1 MRQLFYGQRSRG
13 AAVRAGGAP
22 QVSGF
27 APRPRAIHDATLSTL
42 DADFTSTFLQ
52 WFDYIELR
60 SGHLYPGASLTNW
73 ATLIS
78 GVNSA
83 RSALGH
89 GWGNAKFS
97 AYAIANE
104 TGGQNNWVGTWSR
117 SGTTLTLN
125 FVNQT
130 NTAAANCASSLATGA
145 TGNVVLIGT
154 DSAGAFTWSGQY
166 PLAASSSTA
175 NQFITVT
182 VPNSGPT
189 SGDASGCVMVAYQNT
204 AFGALAGPSQWLAAN
219 PTAFVKRQGT
229 TGPFTAWTTTFGKA
243 NCDPSDNCTPDG
255 NGDRWRDKAVKWYYD
270 TIWNG
275 LPLQGMFHDNCQLP
289 RTDALNGGST
299 LADFNHDGV
308 QEAYNSTAVKD
319 AWLSGIASQLAK
331 ARTYSAG
338 NANSPN
344 IWTTANCDT
353 TTNNLPGTSTAPNGG
368 LYQATN
374 KVFLENVGG
383 SSTDASRANLTSEFA
398 TVVATI
404 QAAGPRLI
412 PGAEA
417 HVELGIEP
425 NGGTNGWNQ
434 KEVIR
439 FYICTAWLF
448 DKGMPRIMSA
458 MTGTKYV
465 PDEFKIGAGSAVD
478 AEPTAAD
485 ANGLWKRRYQNLY
498 VVVNPTASAANLDLT
513 GTSWKW
519 PAGTDDPTTYP
530 GGSALN
536 TVVSIPARSGR
547 VFVVNDSGL

>member
-13 AAVRAGGAP
+13 GALR
-22 QVSGF
+22 QLSRF
-27 APRPRAIHDATLSTL
+27 APRPRAIHDATLSSI

-52 WFDYIELR
+52 WFDYIELK
-60 SGHLYPGASLTNW
+60 SQHLYPGATLTNW

-83 RSALGH
+83 RSALGY

-104 TGGQNNWVGTWSR
+104 VGGQNNWVGTWSR

-125 FVNQT
+125 FVTQT
-130 NTAAANCASSLATGA
+130 NGGAANCASSLTAGS

-175 NQFITVT
+175 NTFITVT

-189 SGDASGCVMVAYQNT
+189 SGNASGCVMVAYQNT
-204 AFGALAGPSQWLAAN
+204 AFGALVGPSQWLAAN

-229 TGPFTAWTTTFGKA
+229 TGPFTAWTTIYGKS
-243 NCDPSDNCTPDG
+243 NCDPTDNCTPDG

-270 TIWNG
+270 NIWNG

-308 QEAYNSTAVKD
+308 QEAYNSTAVTD
-319 AWLSGIASQLAK
+319 AWLLGLNSQLTK

-344 IWTTANCDT
+344 IWTEANCDSST
-353 TTNNLPGTSTAPNGG
+353 ISLPGTSGSSTSG

-374 KVFLENVGG
+374 KAFIENVANG
-383 SSTDASRANLTSEFA
+383 STDAARTGLTTEFSSI
-398 TVVATI
+398 VSKI
-404 QAAGPRLI
+404 QTAGPRLI
-412 PGAEA
+412 QGTEA
-417 HVELGIEP
+417 HVVLGIEP

-448 DKGMPRIMSA
+448 DKGLPKIMAA

-465 PDEFKIGAGSAVD
+465 PDEFKLGAGLAVD

-485 ANGLWKRRYQNLY
+485 ANGLWKRRFQNLY
-498 VVVNPTASAANLDLT
+498 VVVNPTASAANLDLS
-513 GTSWKW
+513 GTTWKW
-519 PAGTDDPTTYP
+519 PLGTDDPTTYP

-536 TVVSIPARSGR
+536 TVVSIPALSGR
-547 VFVVNDSGL
+547 VFVINDSGL